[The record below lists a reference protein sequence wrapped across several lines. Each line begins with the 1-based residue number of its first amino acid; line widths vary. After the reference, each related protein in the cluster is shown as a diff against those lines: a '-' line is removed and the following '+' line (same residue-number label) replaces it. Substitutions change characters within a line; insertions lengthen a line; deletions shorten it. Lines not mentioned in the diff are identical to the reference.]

1 MNWTKTASDYYGK
14 LLDEHGAVPASVAVT
29 REGQR
34 LRFGILLDAVR
45 AAARSQFLLGNFCNT
60 GRPSSILD
68 VGCGY
73 GAFVDYLV
81 EHGHFDAA
89 DGYTGIDI
97 SPEMIAAA
105 REMRP
110 NRRFE
115 VRNLIEEP
123 FDKQFEAVI
132 ACGIFQLNHGGE
144 YCEAIIEAMWR
155 ATGRV
160 LAFNMLSAYAPEK
173 HEGEAYYEPGRIMTH
188 CQQLTPVVTVNHSY
202 RHNDFTVTMT
212 REQVA

>member
-14 LLDEHGAVPASVAVT
+14 LLSEHGAVPASVAVT
-29 REGQR
+29 YEGQT
-34 LRFGILLDAVR
+34 LRFGILLDAI
-45 AAARSQFLLGNFCNT
+45 
-60 GRPSSILD
+60 GRPGSILD

-73 GAFVDYLV
+73 GAFIEYLIA
-81 EHGHFDAA
+81 HGHFDAA

-97 SPEMIAAA
+97 SPEMIAVA
-105 REMRP
+105 RELRP

-132 ACGIFQLNHGGE
+132 ACGIFQLDHGAE
-144 YCEAIIEAMWR
+144 YVDSMIEAMWR

-160 LAFNMLSAYAPEK
+160 LAFNMLSGYAQTK
-173 HEGEAYYEPGRIMTH
+173 HDGELYCEPGRVLTY
-188 CQQLTPVVTVNHSY
+188 CQQMTPFVTVNHSY
-202 RHNDFTVTMT
+202 RQNDFTVVMT
-212 REQVA
+212 REPGK

>member
-1 MNWTKTASDYYGK
+1 MNWTENTAAYYGK
-14 LLDEHGAVPASVAVT
+14 LLEKHGAVPASIDAS

-34 LRFGILLDAVR
+34 LRFSILLDAIIP
-45 AAARSQFLLGNFCNT
+45 SGMNGI
-60 GRPSSILD
+60 GRPSSLLD

-73 GAFVDYLV
+73 GAFVEYLIA
-81 EHGHFDAA
+81 HGHFDAA

-132 ACGIFQLNHGGE
+132 ACGIFQLDHGGE
-144 YCEAIIEAMWR
+144 YVDSMIEAMWR

-160 LAFNMLSAYAPEK
+160 LAFNMLSAYTPEK
-173 HEGEAYYEPGRIMTH
+173 TPGEAYFEPGRIMTY
-188 CQQLTPVVTVNHSY
+188 CQQMTPFVSVNHSY
-202 RHNDFTVTMT
+202 RRNDFTVTML
-212 REQVA
+212 REQT

>member
-1 MNWTKTASDYYGK
+1 MNWTDTAAAYYGK

-29 REGQR
+29 YEGQT
-34 LRFGILLDAVR
+34 LRFGILLDAIIP
-45 AAARSQFLLGNFCNT
+45 SGMNGI
-60 GRPSSILD
+60 GRPSSLLD

-73 GAFVDYLV
+73 GAFVEYLIA
-81 EHGHFDAA
+81 HGHFDAA
-89 DGYTGIDI
+89 EGYTGIDI
-97 SPEMIAAA
+97 SPGMIAAA

-115 VRNLIEEP
+115 VRNMIEEP
-123 FDKQFEAVI
+123 YDRQFEAVI

-188 CQQLTPVVTVNHSY
+188 CQQLTPFVTVNHSY
-202 RHNDFTVTMT
+202 RQNDFTAVMT
-212 REQVA
+212 REQA

>member
-14 LLDEHGAVPASVAVT
+14 LLSEHGAVPASVAVT

-34 LRFGILLDAVR
+34 LRFGILLDAIR
-45 AAARSQFLLGNFCNT
+45 GRLLPLAGGFEWVAKT
-60 GRPSSILD
+60 VLD

-73 GAFVDYLV
+73 GAFVEYMI
-81 EHGHFDAA
+81 EHGHFDTA

-105 REMRP
+105 SELRP

-132 ACGIFQLNHGGE
+132 ACGIFQLDHGAE
-144 YCEAIIEAMWR
+144 YVDSIIEAMWM

-160 LAFNMLSAYAPEK
+160 LAFNMLSAYASNK
-173 HEGEAYYEPGRIMTH
+173 HDGELYCEPGRVLTY
-188 CQQLTPVVTVNHSY
+188 CQQLTPFVTVNHSY
-202 RHNDFTVTMT
+202 RQNDFTVVMT
-212 REQVA
+212 REPAR

>member
-1 MNWTKTASDYYGK
+1 MGNGVMIWTKTASDYYGK

-34 LRFGILLDAVR
+34 LRFGVLMDAVR
-45 AAARSQFLLGNFCNT
+45 GPVIPGDGWLT
-60 GRPSSILD
+60 SSVLD

-73 GAFVDYLV
+73 GAFVEYMI
-81 EHGHFDAA
+81 EHSAYDMA
-89 DGYTGIDI
+89 DGYIGIDI

-105 REMRP
+105 RELRP
-110 NRRFE
+110 NRCFE

-188 CQQLTPVVTVNHSY
+188 CQQLTPFVTVNHSY
-202 RHNDFTVTMT
+202 RQNDFTVVMT

>member
-1 MNWTKTASDYYGK
+1 MNWTKTAAAYYGK
-14 LLDEHGAVPASVAVT
+14 LLDKHGAVPASVAVT
-29 REGQR
+29 CEGQR

-45 AAARSQFLLGNFCNT
+45 ENVGWTST
-60 GRPSSILD
+60 ILD

-73 GAFVDYLV
+73 GAFVEYLI

-89 DGYTGIDI
+89 DNYTGIDI

-123 FDKQFEAVI
+123 YDRQFEAVI

-155 ATGRV
+155 AAGRI
-160 LAFNMLSAYAPEK
+160 LAFNMLSAYATEK

-188 CQQLTPVVTVNHSY
+188 CQQLTPFVTVNHSY
-202 RHNDFTVTMT
+202 RRNDFTVVMT
-212 REQVA
+212 REPS